1 MFLDENVFFEHLS
14 KRLGNSRDHAP
25 WVPFLERAPQQVADT
40 TIANRIDTLIAELD
54 KLGARAIVVHSLAD
68 LHQELEKLITS
79 EWLMEMITWDATTLQ
94 SYEVGDIIS
103 KAKQRAKEQ
112 VRDASSQAMIV
123 GITACDYAIANT
135 GSLVIV
141 SGAGRG
147 RAASLMPDVHIVLM
161 KAEQIRNSMGEV
173 LTELNA
179 AYADQ
184 GLPSAIQFIS
194 GPSRSSDI
202 ENDLSIGVHGPG
214 AVIVLI
220 LE

>member
-1 MFLDENVFFEHLS
+1 MFMDENVFFEHLS
-14 KRLGNSRDHAP
+14 KRLGNSRDLAS
-25 WVPFLERAPQQVADT
+25 WVPFLERVPQQVADT
-40 TIANRIDTLIAELD
+40 TIANRIDILIAELD
-54 KLGARAIVVHSLAD
+54 KLGARAVVVHSLAD

-79 EWLMEMITWDATTLQ
+79 EWLMEMITWDTATLQ
-94 SYEVGDIIS
+94 AYEVGDIVNR
-103 KAKQRAKEQ
+103 AKQRAKQQ
-112 VRDASSQAMIV
+112 VRDASSQAVIV
-123 GITACDYAIANT
+123 GITACDYAIAST

-147 RAASLMPDVHIVLM
+147 RAASLLPDVHIVLM
-161 KAEQIRNSMGEV
+161 QAEQIRNNIGEV

-179 AYADQ
+179 AYGGQD
-184 GLPSAIQFIS
+184 LPSAIQFIS

-214 AVIVLI
+214 AVVVLI

>member
-1 MFLDENVFFEHLS
+1 MFMDENVFFEHLS
-14 KRLGNSRDHAP
+14 KQLGNSRDHAP
-25 WVPFLERAPQQVADT
+25 WVPFLERAQQQVTDT
-40 TIANRIDTLIAELD
+40 TIANRIDLLIAELD
-54 KLGARAIVVHSLAD
+54 KLGAHAVVVHSLAD
-68 LHQELEKLITS
+68 LHQELEMLISS
-79 EWLMEMITWDATTLQ
+79 EWLMELITWNVSTLQ
-94 SYEVGDIIS
+94 AYEVKDIIS
-103 KAKQRAKEQ
+103 KAQQRAKLQ
-112 VRDASSQAMIV
+112 VKDASSQAMIV

-147 RAASLMPDVHIVLM
+147 RAASLLPDVHIVLM

-179 AYADQ
+179 AYAGQD
-184 GLPSAIQFIS
+184 LPSAIQFIS
-194 GPSRSSDI
+194 GASRSSDI